1 MTFSDVV
8 VNFSVLQKA
17 KKKKIIPKEHTAESV
32 CYSRDSLSE
41 KLLLL
46 TKHSVCGSVRLY
58 ICQAI

>member
-17 KKKKIIPKEHTAESV
+17 EKKIIPKEHTAESV